1 MVLSRLPLSSEKFLA
16 SSGEDDADLL
26 PPDEIEVDEIVRS
39 ASSREFEEEATP
51 KPALSFTPDC

>member
-39 ASSREFEEEATP
+39 ASSREFEEEAT
-51 KPALSFTPDC
+51 ATPDC

>member
-1 MVLSRLPLSSEKFLA
+1 MKSQQNRIELVTR
-16 SSGEDDADLL
+16 
-26 PPDEIEVDEIVRS
+26 PDEIEVDEIVRS